1 MATSSLLVVL
11 LDQPL
16 WWLPMTGLTCLSVQT
31 PTVSGRGPAQSN
43 GCFSLRAT
51 QTALPLEG
59 AVPIFPPFDAP
70 CIFGRDITTY
80 KAFVECWYGNSLK
93 TPPLNHQPMILHFVD
108 STPTGNSQQV
118 RAVER
123 FIRDLES
130 STGVKASTI
139 SLSQTW
145 LEDGPADAE
154 AVGQT
159 LGEYLKEGAIGSF
172 LYFGYHET
180 QKLHLK
186 YQGKYHRDS
195 FVDPAVQNMWDRAK
209 NVSHT

>member
-1 MATSSLLVVL
+1 
-11 LDQPL
+11 
-16 WWLPMTGLTCLSVQT
+16 
-31 PTVSGRGPAQSN
+31 
-43 GCFSLRAT
+43 
-51 QTALPLEG
+51 
-59 AVPIFPPFDAP
+59 
-70 CIFGRDITTY
+70 
-80 KAFVECWYGNSLK
+80 
-93 TPPLNHQPMILHFVD
+93 MILHFVD

-159 LGEYLKEGAIGSF
+159 LGEYLKE
-172 LYFGYHET
+172 
-180 QKLHLK
+180 
-186 YQGKYHRDS
+186 
-195 FVDPAVQNMWDRAK
+195 
-209 NVSHT
+209 VSAHIF